1 MTFTASKKH
10 SVRMTMVI
18 FVGFGRKPP
27 DIYIKEHLFGL
38 ANFSGVD
45 PDDAG
50 LS

>member
-10 SVRMTMVI
+10 SVRMTI
-18 FVGFGRKPP
+18 SVGFGRKPP
-27 DIYIKEHLFGL
+27 DIYNKEHLFGL

>member
-1 MTFTASKKH
+1 MWHLLLLKNTQLEWQWLSPLGL
-10 SVRMTMVI
+10 VEN
-18 FVGFGRKPP
+18 P
-27 DIYIKEHLFGL
+27 DIHIKEHLFGL